1 MQGKSFVS
9 KLSSLLLAL
18 VMIFSVTAGVS
29 TVSAAA
35 KTKKSKAK
43 VSKVV
48 VTNTNKKVLYVAK
61 GKKVAVKTDVK
72 VKPNK
77 KANKK
82 VTYKVTSKKV
92 ATVTAKGIVKGK
104 KVGSTK
110 LTVASKLDSKKKTTV
125 TVKVTNPVKK
135 VSLNTYLAT
144 VTVGDKVKLKASV
157 TPKKKTCNV
166 VNWKT
171 SNASVATV
179 NNGVVTTKKAGTVKV
194 TAVAADGSDKKATC
208 TITVQSKTDLNSV
221 SIINPKNKT
230 YSSVLSVNLSNAQ
243 ALSKDNFTVKT
254 KSYQNGTYRKTLKVE
269 SISTK
274 DNKSYVIYLKDDMW
288 AGNYYSVTAS
298 GIRGVNTKET
308 FFRIAGKSY
317 TEQFAAEVGD
327 KFNYDEYDEEGWSI
341 DFYNMMGCYTVS
353 VESGSLPAGLKLDDE
368 KQGYI
373 VGEAKALAN
382 NQKVVF
388 AATDEL
394 GNVSKTTVNFVI
406 GDDNHVYAQNITRGV
421 NDNDYVY
428 ANRYDEFYIRAVG
441 GSGDYKI
448 ELLDA
453 YDGKFELE
461 SSYGRTA
468 CIDTNS
474 EKLTAGTYNVRV
486 KFTDRN
492 NSNLWAIGTLTIV
505 VKPTFAVTSEIL
517 NSPNT
522 DIYYREIY
530 SGEGYWGYSN
540 EKGTALM
547 YIPAGTYNVY
557 AEDAFGE
564 RVILNNSVTVS
575 KAETFTYAKP
585 SLYKVSGKI
594 IGSASGFSVR
604 LINSKNESTDNYRSS
619 YDYDD
624 DYTYEFY
631 NVPSGTYT
639 LEVYSYNRWQDEST
653 KVYTTTVTVGNQNVT
668 VGDIRVNNTIGA
680 PSTIASIT
688 GPNTVPLTATNGISY
703 IKFTPSKS
711 GYYVIY
717 SNNDYDYDTYGYF
730 YESDGYQITSNDDG
744 GSGNN
749 FRMVV
754 SVEAGETYYIGAKD
768 YDDNSGRAM
777 SVVVEETDYET
788 YDNYIN
794 DYED

>member
-48 VTNTNKKVLYVAK
+48 VTNANKKVLYVAK

-82 VTYKVTSKKV
+82 VTYKVKSKKV
-92 ATVTAKGIVKGK
+92 ATVTAKGVVKGK

-179 NNGVVTTKKAGTVKV
+179 KNGVVTTKKAGTVKV
-194 TAVAADGSDKKATC
+194 TAVAADGSGKKATC

-243 ALSKDNFTVKT
+243 ALSKDNFTVKE
-254 KSYQNGTYRKTLKVE
+254 KKYQNGEYRKTLKVE
-269 SISTK
+269 SISTQ
-274 DNKSYVIYLKDDMW
+274 DNKSYVIYLKNSMYS
-288 AGNYYSVTAS
+288 GNYYSVTAS
-298 GIRGVNTKET
+298 GINGINTQET

-317 TEQFAAEVGD
+317 TQQLEPAVVGD
-327 KFNYDEYDEEGWSI
+327 KESWSI

-373 VGEAKALAN
+373 VGEAKAIAN

-388 AATDEL
+388 VAIDEL

-428 ANRYDEFYIRAVG
+428 ANMYDSFYIQAVG
-441 GSGDYKI
+441 GSDNYKI
-448 ELLDA
+448 ELLDT
-453 YDGKFELE
+453 YDGKFYIYDYDEDY
-461 SSYGRTA
+461 SSDSNVAYGSSVSVR
-468 CIDTNS
+468 TNS
-474 EKLTAGTYNVRV
+474 EKLTEGTYNVRV

-492 NSNLWAIGTLTIV
+492 NSALSAIGTLTIV
-505 VKPTFAVTSEIL
+505 VKPTFAVTSIIT

-522 DIYYREIY
+522 SIWYEDLY
-530 SGEGYWGYSN
+530 SSEEYDGDTD
-540 EKGTALM
+540 EKCTALM
-547 YIPAGTYNVY
+547 HIPAGTYKVCTY
-557 AEDAFGE
+557 DAFGE
-564 RVILNNSVTVS
+564 RIVLNSAVTVS
-575 KAETFTYAKP
+575 KSETFTYAKP
-585 SLYKVSGKI
+585 NLYKVSGKI
-594 IGSASGFSVR
+594 LNVTSSDVEVK
-604 LINSKNESTDNYRSS
+604 LINSKNESTDNDRSS
-619 YDYDD
+619 YDDD
-624 DYTYEFY
+624 DNYTYEFN
-631 NVPSGTYT
+631 NVPAGTYT
-639 LEVYSYNRWQDEST
+639 LEVYSYNSWQDEST
-653 KVYTTTVTVGNQNVT
+653 IVYTTTVTVGNQNVT
-668 VGDIRVNNTIGA
+668 VEDIKINFISA
-680 PSTIASIT
+680 P
-688 GPNTVPLTATNGISY
+688 
-703 IKFTPSKS
+703 TPDA
-711 GYYVIY
+711 V
-717 SNNDYDYDTYGYF
+717 
-730 YESDGYQITSNDDG
+730 
-744 GSGNN
+744 
-749 FRMVV
+749 
-754 SVEAGETYYIGAKD
+754 
-768 YDDNSGRAM
+768 
-777 SVVVEETDYET
+777 
-788 YDNYIN
+788 
-794 DYED
+794 